1 MPKPQTDL
9 LQGLTDDEAVGVL
22 ALGVP
27 QSLPAG
33 GVLFRLGEP
42 AERLYLV
49 RSGRIHLTLPVA
61 IRGSDEDVLI
71 EERLAGET
79 VGWSGLIPPHR
90 FTLKAT
96 APVPTELTALPRAAL
111 LEHFAAHPAVG
122 YGVMRNL
129 GAVIGHRLQLF
140 QTMWTREMQRSVELR
155 YAPAQ
160 EVVP

>member
-1 MPKPQTDL
+1 MAKPQTDL
-9 LQGLTDDEAVGVL
+9 LKGLTEEEAAQVQ

-27 QSLPAG
+27 QTLPAG
-33 GVLFRLGEP
+33 EVLFRLGEP

-49 RSGRIHLTLPVA
+49 RSGRIHLTLPIA

-96 APVPTELTALPRAAL
+96 APVATELTAFPRSAL

-122 YGVMRNL
+122 YVVMRNV
-129 GAVIGHRLQLF
+129 GTVIGHRLQVF
-140 QTMWTREMQRSVELR
+140 QTMWTREMQRSVELK
-155 YAPAQ
+155 YSVAQ
-160 EVVP
+160 EATP